1 MRKGALEGIRVLDLG
16 RVIASPLCTMVLG
29 DLGAEVIKVERAVY
43 GDDLRTAPP
52 FKDGVNVYYP
62 AFNRN
67 KKCVSIDFRNPKGL
81 EVLRRLIEHADVMV
95 SNFRPGTM
103 EAMGFGWEEVQKI
116 NPKMIMACISGFGQS
131 GPYRDKAAFDYIV
144 QAKSGFMSMTGDA
157 STGPMRAGLPIS
169 DHLSGIYAATGILA
183 ALYNRTVTGKGQYI
197 DVALYD
203 TLITTLGPHVA
214 NFGCNGVVD
223 KGWGNRD
230 IAVPVNVYKVK
241 DGFVYI
247 HSGSNPLFKRFAKLI
262 GDPALMDPKFDS
274 MITRKENEDFIDS
287 IVQNYLKDFTCKEA
301 EATLDAGGIPCGAV
315 ASVDVLFEC
324 EQVKARD
331 MLVPTQVEGVG
342 EVLYPGM
349 PIKLSD
355 TPCTLQV
362 ESFQVGGDNEDILTG
377 LLGYTAEELRQLK
390 ADKAI

>member
-1 MRKGALEGIRVLDLG
+1 MRNGALEGIRVLDLG
-16 RVIASPLCTMVLG
+16 RVIAAPLCTMVLG

-67 KKCVSIDFRNPKGL
+67 KKEVSIDFRNPKGL
-81 EVLRRLIEHADVMV
+81 EVLRRLIENSDVMV

-103 EAMGFGWEEVQKI
+103 EAMGFSWEEVQKI
-116 NPKMIMACISGFGQS
+116 NPRMIMACISGFGQS
-131 GPYRDKAAFDYIV
+131 GPYRDKAAFDYIA

-157 STGPMRAGLPIS
+157 KSGPMRAGLPVS
-169 DHLSGIYAATGILA
+169 DHMGGIYAAVGILA

-203 TLITTLGPHVA
+203 ALITTLGPHVA
-214 NFGCNGVVD
+214 NYGCNGIVD

-241 DGFVYI
+241 DGSVYI
-247 HSGSNPLFKRFAKLI
+247 HSGSNPLYKRFAKLI
-262 GDPALMDPKFDS
+262 GNPALMDPKFDS
-274 MITRKENEDFIDS
+274 MVTRKENEDFIDE
-287 IVQNYLKDFTCKEA
+287 IVQNYLKDFTCAEA
-301 EATLDAGGIPCGAV
+301 EATLDAAGIPCGAV
-315 ASVDVLFEC
+315 ASVDALFSC
-324 EQVKARD
+324 EQVKARE
-331 MLVPTQVEGVG
+331 MLLPTQVEGVG

-355 TPCTLQV
+355 TPCKLNV
-362 ESFQVGGDNEDILTG
+362 EHFTVGSDNDAVLTE
-377 LLGYTAEELRQLK
+377 LLGYSEGEVAQLK
-390 ADKAI
+390 AEKAI